1 MRGAR
6 AVHQFLTFAV
16 STMQF
21 ARSNALFNNFLVTKL
36 SSTMRHFLTLLP
48 CLQPSNLAFMQ
59 WKRSCLKVTKQKLA

>member
-1 MRGAR
+1 
-6 AVHQFLTFAV
+6 
-16 STMQF
+16 MQF